1 MSTTLPPDLQ
11 TLLLG
16 GMNPPQEAAV
26 RATGQHLVIEAGAG
40 SGKTSVL
47 TTHYVWLLL
56 EGATPA
62 TVDQLML
69 VTFTRKAAAEMQGR
83 VRQLLQKVSQ
93 REDQSGNRART
104 ALEQLDRAW
113 IGTFDSLTARLLRE
127 YALLADLDPGFVIL
141 EEYAAAQLQR
151 QSLERQL
158 RQWQQ
163 QEGLGLAFGD
173 IYARVAWY
181 LSQDNASLEEFLENF
196 IGLYERIRLGTL
208 GHLTTEALV
217 KSQTVSIWS
226 WLNELQSAADDI
238 EIPASKWD
246 PLNGSCRLIELT
258 RKSLPG
264 IMLDAQSEDWEAVAR
279 QLHQLAQD
287 VSFPGGA
294 LQVVRELRSMLSRK
308 AIAEEILPLIVQQ
321 LSAPY
326 LMQLA
331 DLLQAHDREYTR
343 LKQELGVLDFLD
355 LSLRLDQLLADPA
368 HRWLVQR
375 LRQRFRH
382 LLVDEFQDTNRPQC
396 AFLEALGD
404 LPVRGSGAPTAT
416 RICVVGD
423 PKQSI
428 YGFRNADLGEY
439 LHLRDD
445 LLGARPDVPVDMPSP
460 RLIRLTTNYRSR
472 SDVLDLGNSLLA
484 FLEADLASEMPPLF
498 TPESQL
504 TPGLTFPAAS
514 PEQLALLATPPDPET
529 GAKSDALREGRLL
542 ARYLSQLVD
551 AGTPIYRRSDQTTSP
566 LTWGD
571 IAVLVRTSD
580 GYRGLE
586 KAFREFGLPYT
597 VVQGRGF
604 FEAPEVQE
612 VLQVLRLLRN
622 AGDDIAC
629 ASVLTGPL
637 GGLSM
642 EGLLTLT
649 NRQGSRRAP
658 DRVRKTLWEV
668 ASGSLILLGLS
679 QEDIAACQRVRDL
692 ITQLRQGL
700 LTESL
705 SMVLERLYDASGLLT
720 IAMTQTDGLRRFA
733 NLRQLQQFASNYP
746 IAGQEALRQ
755 FVDAMAEFE
764 IREARIGEAAV
775 DVPGN
780 GAISLLTI
788 HAAKGLEWPMVVML
802 QMEKTPN
809 SESTRWH
816 WSPDEGLGISLPLTG
831 IDSPVPSLTLKAI
844 RQTLKARRDEE
855 RLRLLYVGITRAED
869 RLVLCGRLSSSR
881 TQEGGPPKLVARGW
895 LKNLYDWGQVE
906 PGNAAP
912 LCRDVA
918 SLGVLDTAALELL
931 TPAGVVEPVTD
942 ANVPLPATV
951 QEAVSRLAWT
961 PPPPDLRPAVINVTA
976 LTAFARC
983 PAQYAFRY
991 EAQLP
996 PDRSLRMRPDIR
1008 AEISAAGLGQALH
1021 QMLQLHVEGRLG
1033 ETQASRDAMLPL
1045 VLAEAGITPNG
1056 PALARLATLVAGYL
1070 AHPLLASDL
1079 LTARRVFAEMSLSWW
1094 LPVPGSTSG
1103 ERAYLQGKP
1112 DLLLEAADGTWRV
1125 VDYKTY
1131 TPKWEESQEE
1141 SDLTPLT
1148 LQLTAYALGVSRW
1161 QGIAPESVRLEILAP
1176 LSPEDDESDG
1186 GVVLTSVAP
1195 DIALFESS
1203 LMQYLEALKSWSPH
1217 ARPYVVDSRCFACG
1231 YHERCPGFLERRPV
1245 SAARQ

>member
-1 MSTTLPPDLQ
+1 MNSTLPPDLQ

-56 EGATPA
+56 EGTTPV
-62 TVDQLML
+62 TVDQVML

-93 REDQSGNRART
+93 REDQSGNRARI

-127 YALLADLDPGFVIL
+127 YALLAELDPGFVIL

-173 IYARVAWY
+173 IYTRVAWY

-196 IGLYERIRLGTL
+196 IGLYEQIRLGTL
-208 GHLTTEALV
+208 GHLTTESLV

-226 WLNELQSAADDI
+226 WLNELQSTLDSTVID
-238 EIPASKWD
+238 PKKWN
-246 PLNGSCRLIELT
+246 PFSATAQLVTETQAR
-258 RKSLPG
+258 LPG
-264 IMLDAQSEDWEAVAR
+264 IMLNAQAEDWEAVA
-279 QLHQLAQD
+279 QGLQTLAEDTTQGN
-287 VSFPGGA
+287 VMAPA
-294 LQVVRELRSMLSRK
+294 RPLKAMLKKEVVK
-308 AIAEEILPLIVQQ
+308 AEILPLIVQQ
-321 LSAPY
+321 LSTPF
-326 LMQLA
+326 LSQLA

-355 LSLRLDQLLADPA
+355 LSLRLDQLLSDPA

-445 LLGARPDVPVDMPSP
+445 LLGARPDVPADKPAP

-472 SDVLDLGNSLLA
+472 IDVLELGNSLLA
-484 FLEADLASEMPPLF
+484 YLEAGLSGEMPPLF

-504 TPGLTFPAAS
+504 TPGLTFPPAS
-514 PEQLALLATPPDPET
+514 PEHLALLATPPDPET
-529 GAKSDALREGRLL
+529 GKQSDALREGRLL
-542 ARYLSQLVD
+542 ARFLSQLVD

-586 KAFREFGLPYT
+586 KAFRELGLPYT

-642 EGLLTLT
+642 DGLLTLT
-649 NRQGSRRAP
+649 SRQGSPRATE
-658 DRVRKTLWEV
+658 RVRKSLWEV
-668 ASGSLILLGLS
+668 ATGSLASLGLTG
-679 QEDIAACQRVRDL
+679 EDIAACQRVRDL

-705 SMVLERLYDASGLLT
+705 SMVLERLFEASGFLT
-720 IAMTQTDGLRRFA
+720 IAMTQSDGLRRYA

-746 IAGQEALRQ
+746 MAGQEALRQ

-775 DVPGN
+775 DVPGQ

-788 HAAKGLEWPMVVML
+788 HAAKGLEWPVVVML
-802 QMEKTPN
+802 QMESTPK
-809 SESTRWH
+809 SETARWH
-816 WSPDEGLGISLPLTG
+816 WSAEEGLGISLPLAG
-831 IDSPVPSLTLKAI
+831 IEGPVPSLTLKAI
-844 RQTLKARRDEE
+844 RQTLKARSEEE

-869 RLVLCGRLSSSR
+869 RLVLCGRLSSSS
-881 TQEGGPPKLVARGW
+881 TKKGEPPKVVARGW

-918 SLGVLDTAALELL
+918 SLEVLDTAALELL
-931 TPAGVVEPVTD
+931 TPAVVSEPAMD
-942 ANVPLPATV
+942 SNVPLPA
-951 QEAVSRLAWT
+951 AVGDALSRLAWT
-961 PPPPDLRPAVINVTA
+961 PSPPDLRPAVINVTA
-976 LTAFARC
+976 LTSFARC
-983 PAQYAFRY
+983 PALYAYRH

-1033 ETQASRDAMLPL
+1033 ETPASRDAMLPL
-1045 VLAEAGITPNG
+1045 VLTEAGITPSG
-1056 PALARLATLVAGYL
+1056 PALARLATLVTEYL

-1079 LTARRVFAEMSLSWW
+1079 LAARRVFAEMSLSWW
-1094 LPVPGSTSG
+1094 LPVPGSTTG
-1103 ERAYLQGKP
+1103 ERAYLEGKP
-1112 DLLLEAADGTWRV
+1112 DLLLETADGTWRI

-1131 TPKWEESQEE
+1131 TPQWDESQKE

-1176 LSPEDDESDG
+1176 VAPDDGVSEG
-1186 GVVLTSVAP
+1186 EVVLTT
-1195 DIALFESS
+1195 IAADVPLFEMS
-1203 LMQYLEALKSWSPH
+1203 LAQYLAALKSGAPH
-1217 ARPYVVDSRCFACG
+1217 ARPYVVDSRCYACG

-1245 SAARQ
+1245 SAAQR